1 MQFSMLVI
9 AVMFVLVVSFTF
21 VELQVLVEWFVADNT
36 CFLIVRTLYQIRHI
50 YCKNWEHHH
59 TQCC

>member
-36 CFLIVRTLYQIRHI
+36 CFFDR
-50 YCKNWEHHH
+50 
-59 TQCC
+59 